1 VNVALVDPAGIE
13 TLAGTVAALVLLLES
28 VTTAP
33 PDGAAA
39 VSVAV
44 PVAFTLPPVT
54 FVGEIESDDSVTA
67 GGGVDGVCTV
77 KLRVEDH
84 EPAVPALFRPRTRH
98 QYWRAVRADV
108 VSCDTVV
115 VVLIVNGDAN
125 ELDVSTWI
133 WYDAALIT
141 SFQSNVKGCETVAPL
156 DGASNVGAAGVPP
169 DGGGGGDPPPC
180 TVNTAP
186 QLVLRSAQT
195 LACVVD
201 VTLVVETLNVALVA
215 PAGTVT
221 LAGTAAGLIDDS
233 CTIAPPNGAAALSLT
248 VAVDD
253 EPPGTLVGLSA
264 SDVTHR
270 FSVAA
275 GLTVTLA
282 LTFDAP

>member
-1 VNVALVDPAGIE
+1 LV
-13 TLAGTVAALVLLLES
+13 
-28 VTTAP
+28 
-33 PDGAAA
+33 
-39 VSVAV
+39 
-44 PVAFTLPPVT
+44 
-54 FVGEIESDDSVTA
+54 
-67 GGGVDGVCTV
+67 
-77 KLRVEDH
+77 
-84 EPAVPALFRPRTRH
+84 
-98 QYWRAVRADV
+98 
-108 VSCDTVV
+108 
-115 VVLIVNGDAN
+115 
-125 ELDVSTWI
+125 
-133 WYDAALIT
+133 T
-141 SFQSNVKGCETVAPL
+141 SFQSNVNGSETLAPL
-156 DGASNVGAAGVPP
+156 AGASNVGADGVPP
-169 DGGGGGDPPPC
+169 LGGGVDPPDC

-233 CTIAPPNGAAALSLT
+233 CTIAPPDGAAALSLT

-270 FSVAA
+270 FFVAA